1 MRSARGASSRVHSLI
16 AREIG
21 VSIVSGRLRP
31 GHVLDNE
38 LDASSQRH
46 VSHTSYREAL
56 RILAAKGLI
65 HSRPRRGTRVSEVSD
80 WHLLDNDVLAWLFS
94 ETPRPEVIHGLFEL
108 RTIVETAA
116 AAIAAERRK
125 PEQLLGMK
133 AALEEMALHTLHR
146 AEGRKADKAFHAA
159 LLGATANPFL
169 ISLTNGVTAA
179 VDALTE
185 YKLRLAKV
193 ERDPVPDH
201 RRVYEAVAAQDA
213 DAARDAMERLIRL
226 AIQDMP
232 VSLRPRPLSP
242 DSLPAIAYL
251 LPASP

>member
-1 MRSARGASSRVHSLI
+1 MRSARRATGRVHNLV

-38 LDASSQRH
+38 LDASSRRH
-46 VSHTSYREAL
+46 VSHTAYREAL

-65 HSRPRRGTRVSEVSD
+65 HSRPRSGTKVSDVSD

-108 RTIVETAA
+108 RTIVEPAA
-116 AAIAAERRK
+116 AGIAAARRT
-125 PEQLLGMK
+125 PGQLREMQ

-159 LLGATANPFL
+159 LLAATKNPFL

-185 YKLRLAKV
+185 YKLRLARVK
-193 ERDPVPDH
+193 RDPVPDH
-201 RRVYEAVAAQDA
+201 RRVCEAVAAQDA
-213 DAARDAMERLIRL
+213 EAARDAMARLIRL
-226 AIQDMP
+226 AIEDMP
-232 VSLRPRPLSP
+232 ASQRPRPLSAS
-242 DSLPAIAYL
+242 SLPAIAYL

>member
-1 MRSARGASSRVHSLI
+1 MRSANGASFRVHNQI

-38 LDASSQRH
+38 LDASSRRH
-46 VSHTSYREAL
+46 VSRTAYREAL

-65 HSRPRRGTRVSEVSD
+65 HSQPRHGTKVSEVSE
-80 WHLLDNDVLAWLFS
+80 WHLLDNDVLVWLFS
-94 ETPRPEVIHGLFEL
+94 ETPKPEVIHGLFEL

-116 AAIAAERRK
+116 AAIAAARRK
-125 PEQLLGMK
+125 PDQLLEMK
-133 AALEEMALHTLHR
+133 AALEEMARHTLHR
-146 AEGRKADKAFHAA
+146 AEGRRADKAFHAA
-159 LLGATANPFL
+159 LLAATENPFL

-185 YKLRLAKV
+185 YKLRIAKV

-201 RRVYEAVAAQDA
+201 RRVYEAVAAQDEVE
-213 DAARDAMERLIRL
+213 ARDAMERLIRL
-226 AIQDMP
+226 AILDMP
-232 VSLRPRPLSP
+232 ASQRPRPLSP

>member
-201 RRVYEAVAAQDA
+201 RRVYEAVAARDA

>member
-1 MRSARGASSRVHSLI
+1 MRSARGASFRVHNRI

-38 LDASSQRH
+38 LDASSRRH

-65 HSRPRRGTRVSEVSD
+65 NCRPRRGTQVSEVSD

-108 RTIVETAA
+108 RTIVEPAA
-116 AAIAAERRK
+116 AACAAARRK
-125 PEQLLGMK
+125 PDQLLEMK
-133 AALEEMALHTLHR
+133 TALEEMALHTLHR
-146 AEGRKADKAFHAA
+146 VEGRMADKAFHAA
-159 LLGATANPFL
+159 LLAATGNPFL

-201 RRVYEAVAAQDA
+201 RRVYEAVAAQDP
-213 DAARDAMERLIRL
+213 DAAHDAMVRLIRL

-232 VSLRPRPLSP
+232 ARQRPKPLSP

>member
-125 PEQLLGMK
+125 PGQLLEMK
-133 AALEEMALHTLHR
+133 AALEEMARHTLHR
-146 AEGRKADKAFHAA
+146 AEGRRADKAFHAA
-159 LLGATANPFL
+159 LLAATENPFL

-201 RRVYEAVAAQDA
+201 RRVYEAVAAQDEVE
-213 DAARDAMERLIRL
+213 ARDAMERLIRL
-226 AIQDMP
+226 AILDMP
-232 VSLRPRPLSP
+232 ASQRPRPLSP